1 MAGMLDGKVAVVTG
15 AGRGIGR
22 ATALVLA
29 ANGAKVVVNDV
40 GAAVTGEGHDVGPA
54 QQVVAEITQ
63 ANGQGRAVANTDS
76 VAEWDNAQK
85 IVQTA
90 IDNFGRIDMVVNN
103 AGILRD
109 RMFHYMSPEE
119 WDAVIKVHLYG
130 AFYVSRAAVTH
141 FRKQESGCF
150 VHITSTSGL
159 IGSVGQT
166 NYGAAKLGIAGLSRN
181 IAMDMQRYHIRS
193 NCIGPHAFSR
203 MIETVPGQ
211 SEEQLQARAAKTRP
225 DHIAQLIAFLGTDAA
240 AGVSGQIFGV
250 RGNEVYLLQPAAAD
264 PHHGPYRRLD
274 AGNAVGA
281 VAAGGAEGLHAAGA
295 YARRVFLGSDLS
307 PPRHGRALARPSTS
321 NCGPRKNLRP
331 RPWWA
336 GGAPSVPV
344 PPSVHGRGGGRP
356 FRPNAFGPRRIQPGK
371 RVPQRPRRECGLV
384 PPQRLLGRVQFK
396 RRHSQLAGQR
406 RHVGRKRHGYRTDPR
421 QLVYCRRGGGRI
433 FLAEEKLPFPAD
445 RGTQVQES
453 AGVQKSCCYHV
464 HFLRVIAPRSPG
476 AEYRAECRPRHA
488 PDGRLRMA
496 AGAMGPGAVGSRRR
510 GIQASWD
517 PGTAGSRCHG

>member
-1 MAGMLDGKVAVVTG
+1 MSGNMLEGKVAVVTG

-22 ATALVLA
+22 ATAICLA
-29 ANGAKVVVNDV
+29 ANGAKVVVCDV
-40 GAAVTGEGHDVGPA
+40 GAGVTGEGLDAGPA

-76 VAEWDNAQK
+76 VADWTAAQN

-90 IDNFGRIDMVVNN
+90 IDNFGRIDIVVNN

-181 IAMDMQRYHIRS
+181 IAMDMQRYNIRS

-211 SEEQLQARAAKTRP
+211 SEEQLKSRAEKTRP

-240 AGVSGQIFGV
+240 KGVSGQIFGV
-250 RGNEVYLLQPAAAD
+250 RGNEVYLYNQ
-264 PHHGPYRRLD
+264 
-274 AGNAVGA
+274 
-281 VAAGGAEGLHAAGA
+281 
-295 YARRVFLGSDLS
+295 
-307 PPRHGRALARPSTS
+307 
-321 NCGPRKNLRP
+321 P
-331 RPWWA
+331 RPI
-336 GGAPSVPV
+336 
-344 PPSVHGRGGGRP
+344 
-356 FRPNAFGPRRIQPGK
+356 RIMSRNDGWNPEK
-371 RVPQRPRRECGLV
+371 
-384 PPQRLLGRVQFK
+384 
-396 RRHSQLAGQR
+396 
-406 RHVGRKRHGYRTDPR
+406 
-421 QLVYCRRGGGRI
+421 
-433 FLAEEKLPFPAD
+433 LAEHWLP
-445 RGTQVQES
+445 
-453 AGVQKSCCYHV
+453 
-464 HFLRVIAPRSPG
+464 
-476 AEYRAECRPRHA
+476 
-488 PDGRLRMA
+488 
-496 AGAMGPGAVGSRRR
+496 AVKNSFTPLERTRDVY
-510 GIQASWD
+510 SWD
-517 PGTAGSRCHG
+517 PL